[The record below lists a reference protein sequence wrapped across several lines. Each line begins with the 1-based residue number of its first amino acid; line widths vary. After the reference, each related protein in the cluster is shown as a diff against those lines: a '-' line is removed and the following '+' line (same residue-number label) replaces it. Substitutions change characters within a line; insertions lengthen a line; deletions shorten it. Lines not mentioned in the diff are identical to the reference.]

1 MLLPNFTQSAG
12 FKVIRDLKA
21 YLKKGPT
28 RELAP
33 EEARS
38 SRFPC
43 EKAPEKERQKP
54 RRKATANNPQV
65 FFIIGGG
72 KSGTTWLK
80 RLLNAHPEI
89 LCLGEGRIFNREWGR
104 DDFRHAEVKVPPR
117 SLYGAISGSEDL
129 RLWAQRTVWGSKG
142 DVEEHIDNLTRLAI
156 DYFLQHRL
164 SKTEKRIVGDKTPFL
179 VGSNVIEETHR
190 IYPEAK
196 VIHMIRDG
204 RDVEISML
212 HHRWKNS
219 LDRGGPHI
227 LKPEEEERRKAH
239 ENGDLQKLAEIGWFD
254 EDELRRRAGLWGS
267 QVAGAVKD
275 GPELLGDNYTEVT
288 YEGLLENAEVQVGR
302 LVSFLGAS
310 SDEKIVR
317 RCVRN
322 ASFEKLSQGRERG
335 QEDPTSFFRKGVAGD
350 WKNVFSEKDKQIFKE
365 EAGSIL
371 VKLGYEADNDW

>member
-1 MLLPNFTQSAG
+1 MPDFTHSTNFNI
-12 FKVIRDLKA
+12 VRDLKA
-21 YLKKGPT
+21 YLKKNLT
-28 RELAP
+28 RARAP
-33 EEARS
+33 EARFPRS
-38 SRFPC
+38 SRMR
-43 EKAPEKERQKP
+43 ALEREEQHS
-54 RRKATANNPQV
+54 RQEATANNPQV

-104 DDFRHAEVKVPPR
+104 DDFRHVEVKVPPR
-117 SLYGAISGSEDL
+117 SLYGALSGSEDL
-129 RLWAQRTVWGSKG
+129 RLWVQRSVWGSKA
-142 DVEEHIDNLTRLAI
+142 DVEKHIDNLTRLAI
-156 DYFLQHRL
+156 DYFLQQRL
-164 SKTEKRIVGDKTPFL
+164 SETRKTIVGDKTPFL
-179 VGSNVIEETHR
+179 VGSNVLEEIQR

-219 LDRGGPHI
+219 MDRGGPHI

-239 ENGDLQKLAEIGWFD
+239 EDGDLERLAEMGWFD
-254 EDELRRRAGLWGS
+254 EDELRRRARLWSS

-288 YEGLLENAEVQVGR
+288 YESLLEDTGAQVRR
-302 LVSFLGAS
+302 LANFLGAR
-310 SDEKIVR
+310 SDKKSVR
-317 RCVRN
+317 RCVEKT
-322 ASFEKLSQGRERG
+322 SFEKLSRGRKRG

-350 WKNVFSEKDKQIFKE
+350 WKNVFTEKDRQIFKE
-365 EAGSIL
+365 EAGNLL
-371 VKLGYEADNDW
+371 VKLDYERDDDW

>member
-1 MLLPNFTQSAG
+1 MLLANFVHSTGS
-12 FKVIRDLKA
+12 KVIRDLKA
-21 YLKKGPT
+21 YLKKEPT
-28 RELAP
+28 RERAP
-33 EEARS
+33 EARS
-38 SRFPC
+38 LRSPQETVLER
-43 EKAPEKERQKP
+43 EDKEPRQE
-54 RRKATANNPQV
+54 TTVNNTPV

-117 SLYGAISGSEDL
+117 SLYGALSGSEDL
-129 RLWAQRTVWGSKG
+129 RLWAQRSVWGSKG
-142 DVEEHIDNLTRLAI
+142 DPDEHIDNLTRLAI

-164 SKTEKRIVGDKTPFL
+164 LRTQKRIVGDKTPFL
-179 VGSNVIEETHR
+179 VGSNVLEEIQR

-219 LDRGGPHI
+219 MDRGGPHV

-239 ENGDLQKLAEIGWFD
+239 EEGDLQRLAEIGWFD
-254 EDELRRRAGLWGS
+254 EDELRRRARLWNA
-267 QVAGAVKD
+267 QVAGARKD

-288 YEGLLENAEVQVGR
+288 YEGLLKDTKGQVGR
-302 LVSFLGAS
+302 LVRFLGAM
-310 SDEKIVR
+310 SDEEIVR
-317 RCVRN
+317 RCVRK
-322 ASFEKLSQGRERG
+322 ASFEKLSKGRKRG
-335 QEDPTSFFRKGVAGD
+335 EEDSTSFFRKGVAGD
-350 WKNVFSEKDKQIFKE
+350 WKNVFTEKDREIFKE
-365 EAGSIL
+365 EAGALL
-371 VKLGYEADNDW
+371 VKLGYEEDDDW

>member
-1 MLLPNFTQSAG
+1 MPDLTPSKS
-12 FKVIRDLKA
+12 FKFIRNVKA
-21 YLKKGPT
+21 YLKNGPT

-33 EEARS
+33 EETRS
-38 SRFPC
+38 SPSPR
-43 EKAPEKERQKP
+43 ETAPEREGQDL
-54 RRKATANNPQV
+54 RREAPTNNPQV

-80 RLLNAHPEI
+80 RLLNTHPEI

-104 DDFRHAEVKVPPR
+104 DDFRHLEVKVPPR
-117 SLYGAISGSEDL
+117 SLYGALSGSEDL
-129 RLWAQRTVWGSKG
+129 RLWAQRSIWGRDE
-142 DVEEHIDNLTRLAI
+142 DVEKHIDNLTRLAI
-156 DYFLQHRL
+156 DYFLQQRL
-164 SKTEKRIVGDKTPFL
+164 SKTQKRIVGDKTPFL
-179 VGSNVIEETHR
+179 VGSNVLEEIQR
-190 IYPEAK
+190 IYPGAK

-219 LDRGGPHI
+219 MDRGGPHV

-317 RCVRN
+317 RCVRK